1 MEQREW
7 TAMARRCRCCRLWH
21 QGRGLGDPPELRTHD
36 RFCIN
41 LAKAAE
47 SEALGGAG

>member
-1 MEQREW
+1 MTEP
-7 TAMARRCRCCRLWH
+7 
-21 QGRGLGDPPELRTHD
+21 GRGLGDPPELRTHD

-47 SEALGGAG
+47 SEAL